1 MFDGWNIKLGGKGFM
16 LHFIRKINSGRF
28 GKVILVGDERGD
40 QSAVKL
46 FRQQYDQPGRVR
58 SSAQIEITN
67 FNDFSHRIQNIGR
80 AEVMPITDIR
90 GLAQVELERYDLE
103 AMLMPYFHSEREVS
117 YEEIRA
123 YITDLAER
131 NFFMGD
137 PRVDNFFCTA
147 EFGIIPIDFGLVFRG
162 NSPLLIGDYRSAVID
177 AILNYPDVFGSLCMA
192 ETTGKYRELSE
203 GRESALFR
211 ESMLFF
217 DSETTVTLRLPES
230 MSAGLEA
237 IQDNY
242 GADREPLLLVGS
254 ETTTALRL
262 SEPRL
267 AELEPIQEEPES
279 DGLCCAVL

>member
-1 MFDGWNIKLGGKGFM
+1 M

-131 NFFMGD
+131 
-137 PRVDNFFCTA
+137 
-147 EFGIIPIDFGLVFRG
+147 
-162 NSPLLIGDYRSAVID
+162 
-177 AILNYPDVFGSLCMA
+177 
-192 ETTGKYRELSE
+192 
-203 GRESALFR
+203 
-211 ESMLFF
+211 
-217 DSETTVTLRLPES
+217 
-230 MSAGLEA
+230 
-237 IQDNY
+237 
-242 GADREPLLLVGS
+242 
-254 ETTTALRL
+254 
-262 SEPRL
+262 
-267 AELEPIQEEPES
+267 
-279 DGLCCAVL
+279 